1 MSDARRDETID
12 VMRAASIIVVVLF
25 HYTSRIPEAVMGL
38 QEVEITDF
46 FSFGWIGVYCF
57 FVISGYCIIGSA
69 QRSSSG
75 LGFFIKRISRIYP
88 PFIIIST
95 FVFICM
101 QFLYVPSFDYGE
113 WSFRDDPVGILD
125 YVATTFF
132 MARDLGFEW
141 VDGAYWTLLVE
152 MKYYFILSIFL
163 ILFQF
168 RNALNYLVV
177 FAYFVNFMWIL
188 SILYDSQIAEL
199 IFRNIFLAPYWAF
212 FILGM
217 HGKNIRDGDKRRML
231 IVHYIIFTAL
241 SIINLSL
248 ISMGKPNPTESVG
261 LTMLFYILFLVWFNG
276 YILAGLY
283 GLRLPASG
291 KLVGLFISALAR
303 LGKKSFIWYLI
314 HQNLGIALL
323 YVLFGLMNHWLAI
336 ILVIALGVVASEGL
350 SWLVEH
356 RFREL
361 TQRRLTKLTAPIA
374 GLLERRSA
382 VR

>member
-1 MSDARRDETID
+1 MSDPRRDETID

-25 HYTSRIPEAVMGL
+25 HYTSRIPENVMGL
-38 QEVEITDF
+38 PDVEITDF

-57 FVISGYCIIGSA
+57 FIISGYCIIGSA
-69 QRSSSG
+69 QRSTSG
-75 LGFFIKRISRIYP
+75 LNFFIKRISRIYP
-88 PFIIIST
+88 PFIIISS

-152 MKYYFILSIFL
+152 MKYYFILSLFL
-163 ILFQF
+163 IAFQF
-168 RNALNYLVV
+168 RSAIKYLVV
-177 FAYFVNFMWIL
+177 FAYVVNSIWLLSVLLESELLELVSRNVFV
-188 SILYDSQIAEL
+188 
-199 IFRNIFLAPYWAF
+199 APYWAF

-217 HGKNIRDGDKRRML
+217 HGKDIRDGDKSRMI
-231 IVHYIIFTAL
+231 IVHYIMFSAL
-241 SIINLSL
+241 SLINLSL

-261 LTMLFYILFLVWFNG
+261 ITVLFYILFLAWFNG
-276 YILAGLY
+276 YILTGLY
-283 GLRLPASG
+283 GLRLPDSG
-291 KLVGLFISALAR
+291 KLVGLFIGALAR
-303 LGKKSFIWYLI
+303 VGKKSFIWYLI

-323 YVLFGLMNHWLAI
+323 YILFGVMNHWLAI
-336 ILVIALGVVASEGL
+336 FLVIALGVVASEGL

-356 RFREL
+356 RFREF
-361 TQRRLTKLTAPIA
+361 TQRQLTKLTTPIA